1 MARAPIPVNIQHANS
16 FGGSEAI
23 SGPKKSHV
31 KRGFEF

>member
-1 MARAPIPVNIQHANS
+1 MARAPFSVNIQRANS
-16 FGGSEAI
+16 FGGSEAK